1 MAINKK
7 ASRKIIVCGIEY
19 RWRAT
24 GNDGWISIVIWPV
37 NKDDVRL
44 TGTFIY
50 HDDYENEPGNNHSFK
65 KVKGQII
72 ITNKIIRR
80 IIESVGIEK
89 IKNTKGQINLGSI
102 EKIVDIK
109 DAIRED
115 TQ

>member
-1 MAINKK
+1 MATNKK
-7 ASRKIIVCGIEY
+7 GSRKIIVCDTEY

-24 GNDGWISIVIWPV
+24 GNDGWISVAIWPA

-44 TGTFIY
+44 TGTFFY
-50 HDDYENEPGNNHSFK
+50 HDEYENDHKRSFK

-80 IIESVGIEK
+80 IIESVGVEI
-89 IKNTKGQINLGSI
+89 IQNTKGQINLGSV

-109 DAIRED
+109 DALREEI
-115 TQ
+115 